1 MALPDDLKM
10 WVAENV
16 MLGSDLES
24 LKATLVQMG
33 FMPSDVNAA
42 VEDARTHP
50 YTAAGLKLGLMLRK
64 REALLKTLDQQL
76 RHFPAYQTLT
86 KEKLPPFKEFLQRY
100 YYSNLPGL
108 FTGGIDHWP
117 ARQWTPRALVEK
129 VGPDAMVQIQ
139 YDREKDAQYES
150 NSHHLRRDIRFG
162 AFIDMVESTESNNFY
177 LTANNAAFMNGTLK
191 VLLDD
196 MGNVGD
202 NYLHPEQLGQATH
215 LWIGPKGTVTP
226 LHHDL
231 TNNLFIQVYGKK
243 KFTLIPSYQVPYMY
257 NYLHVFSEVDLLQ
270 ADVQRFPDFAKIT
283 PIVFEVEAGDI
294 LFIPIGWWHHVVG
307 LTPNISLSFTNFNLP
322 FNGFTDY
329 PQGARY

>member
-1 MALPDDLKM
+1 MALPNDLRM
-10 WVAENV
+10 WIAENV

-24 LKATLVQMG
+24 LKKTLVQMG
-33 FMPSDVNAA
+33 FAQAEVDAN
-42 VEDARTHP
+42 VEDALSHP
-50 YTAAGLKLGLMLRK
+50 YIAAGMKLGLMTRK

-76 RHFPAYQTLT
+76 RHFPAYTSIT
-86 KEKLPPFKEFLQRY
+86 KEKLPPFKDFLHRY
-100 YYSNLPGL
+100 YYSNLPGV

-117 ARQWTPRALVEK
+117 AREWTPRALVEK
-129 VGPDAMVQIQ
+129 VGADTVVQVQ
-139 YDREKDAQYES
+139 YDRDKDTNYES
-150 NSHHLRRDIRFG
+150 NSHKLRRDIRFG

-177 LTANNAAFMNGTLK
+177 LTANNAGFLNSNLK
-191 VLLDD
+191 VLLED

-231 TNNLFIQVYGKK
+231 TNNLFIQVHGKK
-243 KFTLIPSYQVPYMY
+243 RFTLIPSYQVPYMY
-257 NYLHVFSEVDLLQ
+257 NYLHVFSEVDLLN
-270 ADVQRFPDFAKIT
+270 ADTDRFPDFKKLT
-283 PIVFEVEAGDI
+283 PITLEVDAGDI

-322 FNGFTDY
+322 FNGFIDY